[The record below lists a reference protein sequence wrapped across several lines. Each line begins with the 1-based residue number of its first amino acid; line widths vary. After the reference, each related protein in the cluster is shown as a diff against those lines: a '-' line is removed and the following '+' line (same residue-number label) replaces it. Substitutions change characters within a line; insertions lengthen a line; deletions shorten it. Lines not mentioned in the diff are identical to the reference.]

1 MPSKSKKQSR
11 FMRAAAHDKEFAD
24 KHNIDQ
30 DVAREFVKKDQEEK
44 ETKLMYKYKSWVYK
58 KQDAIIKIANDLQLE
73 KAKQTTIT
81 T

>member
-44 ETKLMYKYKSWVYK
+44 EKNDGKESDSENKS
-58 KQDAIIKIANDLQLE
+58 
-73 KAKQTTIT
+73 
-81 T
+81 